1 MNLQE
6 NINRIKQVM
15 GLNESVLEG
24 EDELN
29 RLLDKIG
36 EVGYDSLSNKEK
48 IFLHQY
54 SKEKP
59 IKEKPIKEKPTS
71 WNYFI
76 NVHNPKI
83 KNFEMSVKF
92 IKHILDRENIDYE
105 VGYTMLGFGLM
116 IQVKIQHEFQLEKS
130 IEELSNKGYE
140 IFDKGSIHD
149 NSESTGKYFHDKI
162 DKMKYSSKVDI
173 SFIPIHGNELTRDQ
187 EWERIRKVL
196 RSIDY
201 FGGYSMLCDGITYDM
216 YLRKPEMKDKVKDV
230 LIKKGYEVY

>member
-48 IFLHQY
+48 MFLHRY
-54 SKEKP
+54 SKDKP
-59 IKEKPIKEKPTS
+59 TKEKPTS

-76 NVHNPKI
+76 NVDNRKI
-83 KNFEMSVKF
+83 ENSEMSMKF
-92 IKHILDRENIDYE
+92 IKHILDSENIDCE
-105 VGYTMLGFGLM
+105 VGYTMLGFGLI

-130 IEELSNKGYE
+130 IEALSNRGYE
-140 IFDKGSIHD
+140 ISDKGSIHD
-149 NSESTGKYFHDKI
+149 NSESTGKYVHDKI
-162 DKMKYSSKVDI
+162 DKMKYGSVDI

-187 EWERIRKVL
+187 ESERIRKVL

-201 FGGYSMLCDGITYDM
+201 FGGYSMLSDGITYDI
-216 YLRKPEMKDKVKDV
+216 YLRNPKMKDKVKDV